1 MLSLLHPCDRI
12 AYINNNLQFDKW
24 WNAVVSNRRHY
35 VKVHIADIKGQ
46 KSLDVS
52 TNVKPRMGVFPLRA
66 KIWDALD
73 EGCSCWEM
81 EDKREWE
88 KQWKS
93 KKGCAIQREKDRI
106 RTKRWKKDAQGAWK
120 ISRWF
125 PLFFYQSSSS
135 LTTDGSL
142 VPDYFP
148 PSSIT
153 KDPPAR
159 EKYWILYHLRERRNK
174 KRWACD
180 RL

>member
-81 EDKREWE
+81 EDKREWK

-93 KKGCAIQREKDRI
+93 KKGAIQREKDRI

-125 PLFFYQSSSS
+125 PLFFYQPCLLFPHYWRQSRAGLFSTFEHHERPPRTRKILDSVS
-135 LTTDGSL
+135 L
-142 VPDYFP
+142 
-148 PSSIT
+148 
-153 KDPPAR
+153 KR
-159 EKYWILYHLRERRNK
+159 K
-174 KRWACD
+174 KK
-180 RL
+180 